1 MSLPSPRAEKSVAA
15 PPSTD
20 IKAESPTSNS
30 APSTG
35 AKADSQTGSGAAGLV
50 LGAAV
55 ALAAAG
61 ANTKN
66 KPASLIKAKAI
77 DFGVGAVA
85 GSLGAGDKTQRNIKD
100 LVVSGGKSK
109 SAQIGLGLGLLDK
122 LTGQNLT
129 GIYDLFANK
138 DLVDILN
145 APTEPKVVPIGTALT
160 FDSKITKMRKRGD
173 PLFGFEWAIALPDD
187 VVQAF
192 LNAHGFTVD
201 EMINFYVED
210 VNIGLQ
216 TINSEA
222 TYRAGSQVYYPGFID
237 VGSISLTFYEDNRMY
252 ASKFGNFWHNLVR
265 NPNGLYNPPSAYKR
279 DIHVWCTDAAG
290 QTAGH
295 FVARACWP
303 TTRQPFALQSASS
316 DTVKLTIDFA
326 TDGVYLL
333 DDWHGQTSAVADPSR
348 GLKPVVQDNE
358 GNGFFN
364 LKTQNPLLNMMIEK
378 AGINQKLNG
387 VANKFASTKI
397 GGLLTGGPR

>member
-1 MSLPSPRAEKSVAA
+1 MSLPSPRGDKSVAA
-15 PPSTD
+15 PTTSIT
-20 IKAESPTSNS
+20 ASSPTSNG

-61 ANTKN
+61 ANTKS
-66 KPASLIKAKAI
+66 KPASLIKSKAI

-122 LTGQNLT
+122 LTGKNLT

-145 APTEPKVVPIGTALT
+145 APTEPKIIPIGKALRT
-160 FDSKITKMRKRGD
+160 DSNIAKMRQRGD
-173 PLFGFEWAIALPDD
+173 PLMGFDWGIGLPYDIMM
-187 VVQAF
+187 AF
-192 LNAHGFTVD
+192 VNTYGFTND
-201 EMINFYVED
+201 DLINFYVED
-210 VNIGLQ
+210 ANIGLQ

-222 TYRAGSQVYYPGFID
+222 TYRQGSQVYYPGFID
-237 VGSISLTFYEDNRMY
+237 VGSLSLTFYEDNRMY
-252 ASKFGNFWHNLVR
+252 ASKFANFWHNQVR
-265 NPNGLYNPPSAYKR
+265 TADGLYNPPSKFKR
-279 DIHVWCTDAAG
+279 DIDIYCYDA
-290 QTAGH
+290 TSEIAGH
-295 FVARACWP
+295 FRAVNCWP
-303 TTRQPFALQSASS
+303 TARQPIALQSATS
-316 DTVKLTIDFA
+316 DTVKLTVDFA
-326 TDGVYLL
+326 TDGVYLME
-333 DDWHGQTSAVADPSR
+333 DWSGQTGTSMDPSR
-348 GLKPVVQDNE
+348 GLKQSLQDNN
-358 GNGFFN
+358 GNGFFH

-378 AGINQKLNG
+378 AGINDKLNG

-397 GGLLTGGPR
+397 GGLMTGGPR